1 MINAF
6 IIGVV
11 VAWFAEWLFFT
22 FVWKKKHC
30 NAAVDSSSKN
40 TNSITDELETSL
52 QSLES
57 EKGELSKRVVELED
71 QVSHHDKEQALSLA
85 KLTESES
92 HVAELENKLQADVD
106 NSTAVETEHDDVADI
121 VPLAVDNTKNDLSV
135 IAGVGPKLREAL
147 NNEGIQSF
155 NHLIAADIDEL
166 MATLKEKAVRFNKN
180 NAATWQQ
187 QATLAAQGDWSGLDT
202 LKAELKG

>member
-1 MINAF
+1 MIIAF

-11 VAWFAEWLFFT
+11 VAWIVEWLFFT
-22 FVWKKKHC
+22 LVWKKKHC
-30 NAAVDSSSKN
+30 HSAVESSSKN
-40 TNSITDELETSL
+40 ADGFTAELETSL

-57 EKGELSKRVVELED
+57 EKDELAKRVSELED
-71 QVSHHDKEQALSLA
+71 QVSNYDNEQALSLA

-92 HVAELENKLQADVD
+92 HVAELEAEEQTTTEVESDD
-106 NSTAVETEHDDVADI
+106 TTDTTALVA
-121 VPLAVDNTKNDLSV
+121 DNTKNDLSV
-135 IAGVGPKLREAL
+135 IAGIGPKLREAL

-187 QATLAAQGDWSGLDT
+187 QATLAAQGDWSGLDS